1 MRILIYGA
9 GAVGLYYADKFT
21 EADHNVTL
29 IDPRV
34 EEGERNY
41 LFRDSLAEGRE
52 QEGERRRLMR
62 LLNETPIDESFTLML
77 VTLSSHRVA
86 EHLEGIRRAAKGLR
100 WVMFIGSFV
109 RGMDRWAEDVGR
121 SRCLFAYP
129 GVSAV
134 LEREENR
141 VVYLDR
147 EETGGDVRGITAGA
161 LHGEA
166 PDGAGELCG
175 VFTEAGIPVNRS
187 EDMEGVFLS
196 QASIRLPMTAALYS
210 AGGSLAALDER
221 GDLLRLMI
229 KAIREALAVIRLA
242 GHELTPSS
250 LSMYRYVPVF
260 IIANMMRA
268 RFGTV
273 SSSLGIEETAL
284 GAGDEPARQSKEFLE
299 LSEKI
304 GAKNEHLHFLF
315 SIYEVDEESEETG
328 DTELIR

>member
-9 GAVGLYYADKFT
+9 GAVGLYYAFKLT
-21 EADHNVTL
+21 EADNNVTL

-34 EEGERNY
+34 EAGERNI
-41 LFRDSLAEGRE
+41 LFRESLAEDR
-52 QEGERRRLMR
+52 GEEWDRRRLMR
-62 LLNETPIDESFTLML
+62 LITEVPQGESFSLML
-77 VTLSSHRVA
+77 VTLSSHRVS
-86 EHLEGIRRAAKGLR
+86 EHLYSIREAAVDCR

-109 RGMDRWAEDVGR
+109 TGMDRWAENIGR

-134 LEREENR
+134 LEREEDR
-141 VVYLDR
+141 VIFLDR
-147 EETGGDVRGITAGA
+147 EESGGDVRGITAGA
-161 LHGEA
+161 LHGA
-166 PDGAGELCG
+166 PPDGAGELCH
-175 VFTEAGIPVNRS
+175 VFSEAGIPVSRS

-196 QASIRLPMTAALYS
+196 QASVRLPMTAALYS
-210 AGGSLAALDER
+210 AGGSLSALAGR

-229 KAIREALAVIRLA
+229 KGIRESLAVVRVS

-260 IIANMMRA
+260 IIANIMRA

-299 LSEKI
+299 LSEKFD
-304 GAKNEHLHFLF
+304 AKNEHLHFLF
-315 SIYEVDEESEETG
+315 SIYELDEE
-328 DTELIR
+328 